1 MTPVCGHSSCR
12 PVKCLQYLQSDLTN
26 ALVVWVHLYVSFLFC
41 FFFFWGGGGGW
52 GGFAPYFL
60 FMFVF
65 FVASFVEI
73 PGRSK
78 TSQNRYWSY

>member
-1 MTPVCGHSSCR
+1 MGTPLCFS
-12 PVKCLQYLQSDLTN
+12 
-26 ALVVWVHLYVSFLFC
+26 
-41 FFFFWGGGGGW
+41 FFFFFFLGGGGG
-52 GGFAPYFL
+52 GGVGVFFAPYFL

-78 TSQNRYWSY
+78 TSQNKYWSY